1 MFVLIVVTFIATGN
15 GGGPVVTM
23 QDFETLHACETAK
36 TTVANMLDQYAKYGP
51 HPKLECVAKGG

>member
-23 QDFETLHACETAK
+23 QDFETQHACEAAK
-36 TTVANMLDQYAKYGP
+36 AAVAKLVPKA
-51 HPKLECVAKGG
+51 KLECVAKGG